1 MANDIKC
8 PNCGNVFD
16 VENVLAADIEIKY
29 QQQYQEK
36 LQQSLGKI
44 EQDKKK
50 LEEEQQQFEE
60 KKKKENEIFAQK
72 LQQERLKIET
82 EVQEQLRKSISAD
95 YENKLRIL
103 EESNK
108 DNEEKLKEARR
119 KELEFLQK
127 EQVLQ
132 NKEAELGT
140 YLTKKT
146 ASRKNNNLAEQ
157 IRSQEIEKNALK
169 ETAFQLQVKRITIA
183 TG

>member
-1 MANDIKC
+1 MANNIKC
-8 PNCGNVFD
+8 PNCGHVFD

-29 QQQYQEK
+29 QHQYQQK

-82 EVQEQLRKSISAD
+82 EVQAQLRKTIAAD
-95 YENKLRIL
+95 YENKVRLL
-103 EESNK
+103 EDCNK
-108 DNEEKLKEARR
+108 DNEEKLKEARK

-127 EQVLQ
+127 EQRLQ
-132 NKEAELGT
+132 NKEAELE
-140 YLTKKT
+140 LTLQKKLQAERT
-146 ASRKNNNLAEQ
+146 TLAEQ
-157 IRSQEIEKNALK
+157 IRGQEVEKNALK
-169 ETAFQLQVKRITIA
+169 ENAFLLR
-183 TG
+183 